1 MQLLKKYLSV
11 ALMLFCSSSWAEE
24 FDLNYYQQI
33 FEHGSRVEQ
42 TAAAST
48 LEWSGLSDEALFD
61 VVAANLEQAAPEA
74 KSKASIDHVAWLLK
88 ALAFSGNEKYRA
100 EIQKY
105 TQSGFHKK
113 VRKYAK
119 KSLGYLD
126 QHKLWNPIINDA
138 DGFKQG
144 ESLQDNRLANMIRSD
159 VLELNRIGAK
169 RVHYEH
175 NYTPYLL
182 ETLAA
187 ELKAKAPTM
196 ADDKLTVD
204 AYAWMAKAV
213 AGSGE
218 PQYRPLIEQL
228 SKEAGASKMR
238 KYARKYLNYF

>member
-1 MQLLKKYLSV
+1 MKLLKKYLSV
-11 ALMLFCSSSWAEE
+11 ALVLFCSGSWAEE

-33 FEHGSRVEQ
+33 FEGGSRVEQ

-61 VVAANLEQAAPEA
+61 VVAVNLEKAAPEA
-74 KSKASIDHVAWLLK
+74 KNKASIDYVAWLLK

-126 QHKLWNPIINDA
+126 QHKEWNPVINDPA
-138 DGFKQG
+138 GFKEG
-144 ESLQDNRLANMIRSD
+144 ESLKDNRLANMIRSD

-218 PQYRPLIEQL
+218 AKYRPLIEQL
-228 SKEAGASKMR
+228 SKEAGSSKLR